1 MDDALDF
8 AASVLAQAGSG
19 TTHLKLQKLMFY
31 AYGAARAHGETV
43 PAVTFF
49 KWQHGPVC
57 ESVYERCKAFGKHAV
72 DLSALNPAPAALP
85 ESALDAVR
93 VYRRLS
99 AWQLRNESHLEEP
112 WLAARM
118 NDSISEESIERHFK
132 RKFNSGSVEIP
143 KNMPGAWSLAVD
155 GLPPLVALSLRD
167 LANDLDLDA
176 FGGQN

>member
-1 MDDALDF
+1 MDSELEF
-8 AASVLAQAGSG
+8 AASVLAAAGEG

-31 AYGAARAHGETV
+31 AYGAARAYGEDV
-43 PAVTFF
+43 AMVAFL

-57 ESVYERCKAFGKHAV
+57 ESVYDKCKAFGKCPIE
-72 DLSALNPAPAALP
+72 LGALNSTPLSLP
-85 ESALDAVR
+85 ESARCAIR

-112 WLAARM
+112 WISAKM
-118 NDSISEESIERHFK
+118 SDSISEESIERHFK
-132 RKFNSGSVEIP
+132 RKFISGSVEVP

-155 GLPPLVALSLRD
+155 GLPPLVAPSLLD
-167 LANDLDLDA
+167 LANDLEVA